1 MEFLRFTPQ
10 LAAYFDSINREW
22 ITDMFELEPI
32 DEKVIS
38 LPQQYVIDRGGY
50 IWFARHPEHGIVGTC
65 ALIKKSDG
73 IFELTKMG
81 VSSHARGLKV
91 GEKLLSFVLTKA
103 EVIAYNTLFLLTNQ
117 KCQAAIHL
125 YEKLGFVHDRQ
136 ILETYGKAYAR
147 CDVAM
152 RYQPGKR
159 QN

>member
-1 MEFLRFTPQ
+1 MQFLKFTPD
-10 LAAYFDSINREW
+10 LAPYFDAINREW
-22 ITDMFELEPI
+22 ISDMFTLEPI

-38 LPQQYVIDRGGY
+38 NPQHYVIDRGGY
-50 IWFARHPEHGIVGTC
+50 IWFASHPEHGVVGTC
-65 ALIKKSDG
+65 ALMKKADG
-73 IFELTKMG
+73 VFELTKMG

-91 GEKLLSFVLTKA
+91 GEKLLSFVISKA

-125 YEKLGFVHDRQ
+125 YEKHGFVHDKE
-136 ILETYGKAYAR
+136 ILQNYGKAYER

-152 RYQPGKR
+152 RYHRKKI